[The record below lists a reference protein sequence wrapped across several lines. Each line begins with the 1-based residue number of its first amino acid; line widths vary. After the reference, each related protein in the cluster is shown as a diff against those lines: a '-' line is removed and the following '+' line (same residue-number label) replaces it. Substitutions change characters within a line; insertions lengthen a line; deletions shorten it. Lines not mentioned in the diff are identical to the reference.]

1 MFEAVQDLDVNDENL
16 ASNRVQK
23 LQLVKLFIALT
34 LRFSLTVTILVSE
47 DKSILSKL
55 SCSYE
60 PDFPI
65 ISGSRFCENDAR
77 FNLTSGIYVTPCTV
91 DDDYLLILQRIGQ
104 GKKTKKELSLSS
116 EQWTLLEI
124 RVNKWKRT
132 MHN

>member
-1 MFEAVQDLDVNDENL
+1 MFEAVQDLDENL
-16 ASNRVQK
+16 ASKRVQK
-23 LQLVKLFIALT
+23 LQLVKLLFIALT
-34 LRFSLTVTILVSE
+34 FGFSLTVTILVSE

-55 SCSYE
+55 TCSYE

-104 GKKTKKELSLSS
+104 GKKTTTELSLSS

-124 RVNKWKRT
+124 RVNEWKRT